1 MENHEFAAVLFEKRL
16 DEFCSK
22 SRKTVS
28 VGDHD
33 RELISLVY
41 SFQYGEKP
49 FAFEVESCADVI
61 STLIAYGSDIV
72 NASLAAPG

>member
-1 MENHEFAAVLFEKRL
+1 MIENHEFAAVAFEKRL

-41 SFQYGEKP
+41 SLQYGDKS
-49 FAFEVESCADVI
+49 FAFEVES
-61 STLIAYGSDIV
+61 
-72 NASLAAPG
+72 